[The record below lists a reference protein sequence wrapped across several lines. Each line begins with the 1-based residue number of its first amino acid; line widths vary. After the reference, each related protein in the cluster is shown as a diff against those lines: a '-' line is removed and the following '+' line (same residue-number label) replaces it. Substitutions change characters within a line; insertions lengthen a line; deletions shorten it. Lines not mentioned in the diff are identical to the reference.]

1 LQKSG
6 NSGDNSSIASPTKS
20 HSFDD
25 IVEVAIQKEL
35 IDHGFKDKVHVIGF
49 KDLFFEWTLN
59 RNDFKQKL
67 GSLADIG

>member
-1 LQKSG
+1 
-6 NSGDNSSIASPTKS
+6 
-20 HSFDD
+20 
-25 IVEVAIQKEL
+25 VEDAIQKE
-35 IDHGFKDKVHVIGF
+35 INDHDKGYFKDQVHVIGF